1 MMLNITSQK
10 LVNEMV
16 RIANQERARTSCNVD
31 VLINALFNIRD
42 EENDFANLFYI
53 YFEKKLQLK
62 TDVIDKAISKIASE
76 TKEKTSSEITFE
88 TTDEKV
94 PTIIIKCDD
103 ELKKVI
109 AGVEVI
115 TAENN
120 KKYIT
125 PDYFMVALFET
136 ESQTM
141 RHFLKEINANYME
154 AKTFFEREKIFK
166 YEIVPYELSRF
177 VRYRNPDY
185 KNVDCD
191 IVGRDK
197 ELKQV
202 YRIMLKTSKRNVI
215 IYGEAGVGKTAVGE
229 KFTYEIANGLC
240 PEKFANFKV
249 FELSVRHFCLVC
261 ESEARANEK
270 MNSLLDFLSKQK
282 EDIILLI
289 DEIQIILG
297 KAGLFQTKKVDLSTT
312 FKPILA
318 RGDLRIIGITTRS
331 DYLSSFSTDAT
342 LSRRFEGVE
351 INQPKYN
358 EIYEMILPRVKK
370 MEVKK
375 GVSISA
381 EAIEQCIWYAAC
393 FEYTKSN
400 PDKSIDVVD
409 RAMANAEL
417 EGRTTVTK
425 DDIVN
430 VFRISFKRWEKM
442 TETVK
447 LSVAYHEAAHYVV
460 ARITDCGTYRIL
472 AVSIYPTDEYD
483 GINVFEYDDE
493 VTPVTNRKYYLD
505 VIAMNL
511 AGRAAE
517 EIIFKD
523 INSGAAG
530 DIGAATE
537 IAKEMIMEYGLGDK
551 VGKNRYYEDFDMGVG
566 SGDNADE
573 ISEEV
578 DRTIDEAY
586 KLANQ
591 YLKENRD
598 YLDAVAMALVDHQI
612 LMKDELDQIWE
623 AVTERRKGS
632 KTVTVNSN
640 FYKKKSTKSTKI
652 SRDNIRFRL
661 KNGKKVAKRVRKEL
675 AKMFK

>member
-1 MMLNITSQK
+1 M
-10 LVNEMV
+10 
-16 RIANQERARTSCNVD
+16 
-31 VLINALFNIRD
+31 
-42 EENDFANLFYI
+42 Y
-53 YFEKKLQLK
+53 
-62 TDVIDKAISKIASE
+62 SE
-76 TKEKTSSEITFE
+76 YHLLS
-88 TTDEKV
+88 
-94 PTIIIKCDD
+94 
-103 ELKKVI
+103 
-109 AGVEVI
+109 
-115 TAENN
+115 
-120 KKYIT
+120 
-125 PDYFMVALFET
+125 PDSY
-136 ESQTM
+136 
-141 RHFLKEINANYME
+141 
-154 AKTFFEREKIFK
+154 
-166 YEIVPYELSRF
+166 
-177 VRYRNPDY
+177 
-185 KNVDCD
+185 
-191 IVGRDK
+191 
-197 ELKQV
+197 
-202 YRIMLKTSKRNVI
+202 
-215 IYGEAGVGKTAVGE
+215 
-229 KFTYEIANGLC
+229 
-240 PEKFANFKV
+240 
-249 FELSVRHFCLVC
+249 
-261 ESEARANEK
+261 
-270 MNSLLDFLSKQK
+270 
-282 EDIILLI
+282 
-289 DEIQIILG
+289 LG
-297 KAGLFQTKKVDLSTT
+297 
-312 FKPILA
+312 
-318 RGDLRIIGITTRS
+318 
-331 DYLSSFSTDAT
+331 
-342 LSRRFEGVE
+342 
-351 INQPKYN
+351 
-358 EIYEMILPRVKK
+358 
-370 MEVKK
+370 
-375 GVSISA
+375 
-381 EAIEQCIWYAAC
+381 
-393 FEYTKSN
+393 
-400 PDKSIDVVD
+400 
-409 RAMANAEL
+409 
-417 EGRTTVTK
+417 
-425 DDIVN
+425 
-430 VFRISFKRWEKM
+430 
-442 TETVK
+442 K

-623 AVTERRKGS
+623 AVTERRKGA

>member
-16 RIANQERARTSCNVD
+16 RLANQERARTSCNVD

-215 IYGEAGVGKTAVGE
+215 IYGDAGVGKTAVGE

-249 FELSVRHFCLVC
+249 LELSVRHFCLVC
-261 ESEARANEK
+261 ENESQANEK
-270 MNSLLDFLSKQK
+270 MNALLDFLGKQK

-297 KAGLFQTKKVDLSTT
+297 KAGLFENKKMDLSMT

-331 DYLSSFSTDAT
+331 DYITSFSTDAT

-358 EIYEMILPRVKK
+358 EVYEMILPRVRK
-370 MEVKK
+370 MEKKK
-375 GVSISA
+375 GVLISN

-393 FEYTKSN
+393 FEYNKSN

-417 EGRTTVTK
+417 ENRTTVTK
-425 DDIVN
+425 TDIIN
-430 VFRISFKRWEKM
+430 VFKISFKKWEKM
-442 TETVK
+442 SQTLK
-447 LSVAYHEAAHYVV
+447 LSTAYHEAAHYVV
-460 ARITDCGTYRIL
+460 ARVTDCGTYKIL

-483 GINVFEYDDE
+483 GVNVFEYDDE
-493 VTPVTNRKYYLD
+493 STPVANRKYYLD
-505 VIAMNL
+505 GMAMDL

-517 EIIFKD
+517 EIIFKE
-523 INSGAAG
+523 ITSGATA
-530 DIGAATE
+530 DICSATA
-537 IAKEMIMEYGLGDK
+537 IAKDMIMEYGLGDK

-566 SGDNADE
+566 TGDNADE

-578 DRTIDEAY
+578 NCVIDEAY
-586 KLANQ
+586 KLANK
-591 YLKENRD
+591 YLMENRD
-598 YLDAVAMALVDHQI
+598 YLDAVAMALMDHQI
-612 LMKDELDQIWE
+612 LMRNELDQIWKN
-623 AVTERRKGS
+623 VTDIRKKMETES
-632 KTVTVNSN
+632 HNNSQLS
-640 FYKKKSTKSTKI
+640 FRAK
-652 SRDNIRFRL
+652 FRL
-661 KNGKKVAKRVRKEL
+661 ERQKPR
-675 AKMFK
+675 

>member
-1 MMLNITSQK
+1 MLLNITSQK

-16 RIANQERARTSCNVD
+16 RIANHERSRTSCNVD

-53 YFEKKLQLK
+53 YFEKKLQIK
-62 TDVIDKAISKIASE
+62 TEVIDKAIAKIADGAAVENNSPV
-76 TKEKTSSEITFE
+76 TFE
-88 TTDEKV
+88 TTDEENKTITIECSDELLDV
-94 PTIIIKCDD
+94 ITGVCTIIN
-103 ELKKVI
+103 
-109 AGVEVI
+109 
-115 TAENN
+115 ENN
-120 KKYIT
+120 KEYIT

-141 RHFLKEINANYME
+141 RQFLKEINTNYME

-166 YEIVPYELSRF
+166 YEIVPYELSSF

-185 KNVDCD
+185 KNVECD
-191 IVGRDK
+191 IVGRDN

-215 IYGEAGVGKTAVGE
+215 IYGDAGVGKTAVGE

-249 FELSVRHFCLVC
+249 FEMSVRHFILNC
-261 ESEARANEK
+261 ENENQANEK
-270 MNSLLDFLSKQK
+270 MNKLLDFLEKQK

-289 DEIQIILG
+289 DEIQTILG
-297 KAGLFQTKKVDLSTT
+297 KGGMFENKKINLSAT

-331 DYLSSFSTDAT
+331 DYVMNFAEDTA

-351 INQPKYN
+351 VKQPKYG
-358 EIYEMILPRVKK
+358 EIYEMILPRVRK
-370 MEVKK
+370 MEAKK
-375 GVSISA
+375 GVTITN

-393 FEYTKSN
+393 FEYNKAN
-400 PDKSIDVVD
+400 PDKSLDVVD

-417 EGRTTVTK
+417 EDRTIVTK
-425 DDIVN
+425 DDIIN

-442 TETVK
+442 SETAK
-447 LSVAYHEAAHYVV
+447 LSTAYHEAAHYVV
-460 ARITDCGTYRIL
+460 ARLKDCGIYKIL
-472 AVSIYPTDEYD
+472 AVSIYPTEEYD

-493 VTPVTNRKYYLD
+493 VTPITDRKYYLD
-505 VIAMNL
+505 SIAMDL

-517 EIIFKD
+517 EIIFKN
-523 INSGAAG
+523 INSGAAS
-530 DIGAATE
+530 DICSATE
-537 IAKEMIMEYGLGDK
+537 TAKEMIMEYGLG
-551 VGKNRYYEDFDMGVG
+551 GKAGRNRYYDEFDMNAGT
-566 SGDNADE
+566 GDNADE

-578 DRTIDEAY
+578 DRVLDEGY
-586 KLANQ
+586 KLANE
-591 YLKENRD
+591 YLIENRD
-598 YLDAVAMALVDHQI
+598 YLDAIALALVDHQI

-623 AVTERRKGS
+623 SVTAERKEAGIPKRSNYQKKAAETS
-632 KTVTVNSN
+632 KIKLSDKL
-640 FYKKKSTKSTKI
+640 KK
-652 SRDNIRFRL
+652 
-661 KNGKKVAKRVRKEL
+661 GKKAVKRIKKEV

>member
-16 RIANQERARTSCNVD
+16 RIANQERDRTSCNVD

-53 YFEKKLQLK
+53 YFEKKLQIK
-62 TDVIDKAISKIASE
+62 KDVIDKAISKIASE
-76 TKEKTSSEITFE
+76 TKEETSSEIKLV
-88 TTDEKV
+88 TTDAEV
-94 PTIIIKCDD
+94 PTITIECDD
-103 ELKKVI
+103 ELKNVI
-109 AGVEVI
+109 MGVNEI
-115 TAENN
+115 TTE
-120 KKYIT
+120 KKSKHVT

-141 RHFLKEINANYME
+141 RRFLKEINANYME
-154 AKTFFEREKIFK
+154 AKTFFEREKILK
-166 YEIVPYELSRF
+166 YEIVPYELSSF

-202 YRIMLKTSKRNVI
+202 YRIMLKSSKRNVI
-215 IYGEAGVGKTAVGE
+215 IYGDAGVGKTAVGE

-249 FELSVRHFCLVC
+249 LELSVRLFCLAC
-261 ESEARANEK
+261 ENESQANEK
-270 MNSLLDFLSKQK
+270 MNALLDFLGKQK
-282 EDIILLI
+282 DDIILLI

-297 KAGLFQTKKVDLSTT
+297 KAGLFENKKMDLSTT

-318 RGDLRIIGITTRS
+318 RGDLRIIGITTRT
-331 DYLSSFSTDAT
+331 DYTTSFATDAT

-351 INQPKYN
+351 IKQPKYD
-358 EIYEMILPRVKK
+358 EVYEMILPRVRK
-370 MEVKK
+370 MEKKK
-375 GVSISA
+375 GVLISN

-393 FEYTKSN
+393 FEYNKSN

-417 EGRTTVTK
+417 EDRTTVTK

-447 LSVAYHEAAHYVV
+447 LSTAYHEAAHYVV
-460 ARITDCGTYRIL
+460 ARITDCGTYNVL

-483 GINVFEYDDE
+483 GVNVFEYDDE
-493 VTPVTNRKYYLD
+493 STSVTNRKYYLD
-505 VIAMNL
+505 GMATDL

-517 EIIFKD
+517 EIIFKE
-523 INSGAAG
+523 ITSGATA
-530 DIGAATE
+530 DICNATA

-566 SGDNADE
+566 TGDNADE

-578 DRTIDEAY
+578 DRAIDEAY
-586 KLANQ
+586 KLANK
-591 YLKENRD
+591 YLMENRD
-598 YLDAVAMALVDHQI
+598 YLDAVAMALMDHQI
-612 LMKDELDQIWE
+612 LMKNELDQIWKN
-623 AVTERRKGS
+623 VTEIRMKMGTSSR
-632 KTVTVNSN
+632 NSH
-640 FYKKKSTKSTKI
+640 KKKDKKDNKI
-652 SRDNIRFRL
+652 FKYEIKDQLR
-661 KNGKKVAKRVRKEL
+661 KGKKVAKYVRKEI

>member
-1 MMLNITSQK
+1 MMLNITSRK
-10 LVNEMV
+10 LMKEMV
-16 RIANQERARTSCNVD
+16 RIANQERSRTSCNVD

-53 YFEKKLQLK
+53 YFEKKLQIK
-62 TDVIDKAISKIASE
+62 TDVIDKAVSKIAGE
-76 TKEKTSSEITFE
+76 AKEEISSSKFVTIDEEDTTIT
-88 TTDEKV
+88 V
-94 PTIIIKCDD
+94 KCDD
-103 ELKKVI
+103 ELQKVI
-109 AGVEVI
+109 DGVNAIV
-115 TAENN
+115 TENN
-120 KKYIT
+120 KELVT

-141 RHFLKEINANYME
+141 RRFLKEINANYME

-202 YRIMLKTSKRNVI
+202 YRIMLKSSKRNVI
-215 IYGEAGVGKTAVGE
+215 IYGDAGVGKTAVGE

-249 FELSVRHFCLVC
+249 LELSVRHFCLVC
-261 ESEARANEK
+261 ENESQANEK
-270 MNSLLDFLSKQK
+270 MNALLDFLGKQK

-297 KAGLFQTKKVDLSTT
+297 KAGLFENKKMDLSTT

-331 DYLSSFSTDAT
+331 DYITSFSTDAT

-358 EIYEMILPRVKK
+358 EVYEMILPRVRR
-370 MEVKK
+370 MEKKK
-375 GVSISA
+375 GVLISN

-393 FEYTKSN
+393 FEYNKSN

-417 EGRTTVTK
+417 ENRTTVTK
-425 DDIVN
+425 TDIIN
-430 VFRISFKRWEKM
+430 VFKISFKKWEKM
-442 TETVK
+442 SQTLK
-447 LSVAYHEAAHYVV
+447 LSTAYHEAAHYVV
-460 ARITDCGTYRIL
+460 ARVTDCGTYKIL

-483 GINVFEYDDE
+483 GVNVFEYDDE
-493 VTPVTNRKYYLD
+493 STPVANRKYYLD
-505 VIAMNL
+505 GMAMDL

-517 EIIFKD
+517 EIIFKE
-523 INSGAAG
+523 ITSGATA
-530 DIGAATE
+530 DICSATA
-537 IAKEMIMEYGLGDK
+537 IAKDMIMEYGLGDK

-566 SGDNADE
+566 TGDNADE

-578 DRTIDEAY
+578 NCVIDEAY
-586 KLANQ
+586 KLANK
-591 YLKENRD
+591 YLMENRD
-598 YLDAVAMALVDHQI
+598 YLDAVAMALMDHQI
-612 LMKDELDQIWE
+612 LMRNELDQIWKN
-623 AVTERRKGS
+623 VTDIRKKMKTESHNFHS
-632 KTVTVNSN
+632 KKD
-640 FYKKKSTKSTKI
+640 KK
-652 SRDNIRFRL
+652 DNKTSKYELKARIR
-661 KNGKKVAKRVRKEL
+661 KGKKVAKHLRKEI
-675 AKMFK
+675 AKVFK

>member
-1 MMLNITSQK
+1 MLNITSQK

-16 RIANQERARTSCNVD
+16 RIANQERDRTSCNVD

-53 YFEKKLQLK
+53 YFEKKLQIK
-62 TDVIDKAISKIASE
+62 KDVIDKAISKIAGE
-76 TKEKTSSEITFE
+76 TKEETSSEIKLV
-88 TTDEKV
+88 TTDAEV
-94 PTIIIKCDD
+94 PTITIECDD
-103 ELKKVI
+103 ELKNVI
-109 AGVEVI
+109 MEVSEI
-115 TAENN
+115 TTE
-120 KKYIT
+120 KKSKHVT

-141 RHFLKEINANYME
+141 RRFLKEINANYME
-154 AKTFFEREKIFK
+154 AKTFFERNKILK
-166 YEIVPYELSRF
+166 YEIVPYELSSF

-191 IVGRDK
+191 IVGRDD

-249 FELSVRHFCLVC
+249 LELSVRHFCLAC
-261 ESEARANEK
+261 ENESQANEK
-270 MNSLLDFLSKQK
+270 MNALLDFLGKQK
-282 EDIILLI
+282 DDIILLI

-297 KAGLFQTKKVDLSTT
+297 KAGLFENKKMDLSTT

-318 RGDLRIIGITTRS
+318 RGDLRIIGITTQT
-331 DYLSSFSTDAT
+331 DYTTSFATDAT

-351 INQPKYN
+351 IKQPKYD
-358 EIYEMILPRVKK
+358 EVYEMILPRVRK
-370 MEVKK
+370 MEKKK
-375 GVSISA
+375 GVLISN
-381 EAIEQCIWYAAC
+381 EAIDQCIWYAAC
-393 FEYTKSN
+393 FEYNKAN

-417 EGRTTVTK
+417 ENRTTVTK
-425 DDIVN
+425 DDIIN
-430 VFRISFKRWEKM
+430 VFKISFKRWEKKSD
-442 TETVK
+442 TVK
-447 LSVAYHEAAHYVV
+447 LSTAYHEAAHYVV
-460 ARITDCGTYRIL
+460 ARVTDCGTYNVL

-483 GINVFEYDDE
+483 GVNVFEYDDE
-493 VTPVTNRKYYLD
+493 STPVTNRKYYLD
-505 VIAMNL
+505 GMAMDL

-517 EIIFKD
+517 EIIFKE
-523 INSGAAG
+523 ITSGATA
-530 DIGAATE
+530 DICNATA

-566 SGDNADE
+566 TGDNADE

-578 DRTIDEAY
+578 DHVIDEAY
-586 KLANQ
+586 KLANK
-591 YLKENRD
+591 YLMENRD
-598 YLDAVAMALVDHQI
+598 YLDAVAMALMDHQI
-612 LMKDELDQIWE
+612 LMRNELDQIWRN
-623 AVTERRKGS
+623 VTEIREKMGTSSR
-632 KTVTVNSN
+632 NSH
-640 FYKKKSTKSTKI
+640 KKKDKKDNKI
-652 SRDNIRFRL
+652 FKYEIKDQLR
-661 KNGKKVAKRVRKEL
+661 KGKKVAKYVRKEI

>member
-53 YFEKKLQLK
+53 YFEKKLQIK

-76 TKEKTSSEITFE
+76 TKEETSSEFTFE

-141 RHFLKEINANYME
+141 RRFLKEINANYME

-202 YRIMLKTSKRNVI
+202 YRIMLKSSKRNVI
-215 IYGEAGVGKTAVGE
+215 IYGDAGVGKTAVGE

-261 ESEARANEK
+261 ENESQANEK
-270 MNSLLDFLSKQK
+270 MNALLDFLGKQK

-297 KAGLFQTKKVDLSTT
+297 KAGLFENKKMDLSTT

-331 DYLSSFSTDAT
+331 DYITSFSTDAT

-358 EIYEMILPRVKK
+358 EVYEMILPRVRK
-370 MEVKK
+370 MEKKK
-375 GVSISA
+375 GVLISN

-393 FEYTKSN
+393 FEYNKSN

-417 EGRTTVTK
+417 ENRTTVTK
-425 DDIVN
+425 TDIIN
-430 VFRISFKRWEKM
+430 VFKISFKKWEKM
-442 TETVK
+442 SQTLK
-447 LSVAYHEAAHYVV
+447 LSTAYHEAAHYVV
-460 ARITDCGTYRIL
+460 ARVTDCGTYKIL

-483 GINVFEYDDE
+483 GVNVFEYDDE
-493 VTPVTNRKYYLD
+493 STPVANRKYYLD
-505 VIAMNL
+505 GMAMDL

-517 EIIFKD
+517 EIIFKE
-523 INSGAAG
+523 ITSGATA
-530 DIGAATE
+530 DICSATA
-537 IAKEMIMEYGLGDK
+537 IAKDMIMEYGLGDK

-566 SGDNADE
+566 TGDNADE

-578 DRTIDEAY
+578 NCVIDEAY
-586 KLANQ
+586 KLANK
-591 YLKENRD
+591 YLMENRD
-598 YLDAVAMALVDHQI
+598 YLDAVAMALMDHQI
-612 LMKDELDQIWE
+612 LMRNELDQIWKN
-623 AVTERRKGS
+623 VTDIRKKMETES
-632 KTVTVNSN
+632 HN
-640 FYKKKSTKSTKI
+640 FYPKKDKK
-652 SRDNIRFRL
+652 DNKTSKYELKDRIR
-661 KNGKKVAKRVRKEL
+661 KGKKVAKHLRKEI
-675 AKMFK
+675 AKVFK

>member
-1 MMLNITSQK
+1 
-10 LVNEMV
+10 
-16 RIANQERARTSCNVD
+16 
-31 VLINALFNIRD
+31 
-42 EENDFANLFYI
+42 
-53 YFEKKLQLK
+53 
-62 TDVIDKAISKIASE
+62 
-76 TKEKTSSEITFE
+76 
-88 TTDEKV
+88 
-94 PTIIIKCDD
+94 
-103 ELKKVI
+103 
-109 AGVEVI
+109 
-115 TAENN
+115 
-120 KKYIT
+120 
-125 PDYFMVALFET
+125 
-136 ESQTM
+136 
-141 RHFLKEINANYME
+141 
-154 AKTFFEREKIFK
+154 
-166 YEIVPYELSRF
+166 
-177 VRYRNPDY
+177 
-185 KNVDCD
+185 
-191 IVGRDK
+191 
-197 ELKQV
+197 
-202 YRIMLKTSKRNVI
+202 
-215 IYGEAGVGKTAVGE
+215 
-229 KFTYEIANGLC
+229 
-240 PEKFANFKV
+240 
-249 FELSVRHFCLVC
+249 
-261 ESEARANEK
+261 

-623 AVTERRKGS
+623 AVTERRKGA
-632 KTVTVNSN
+632 KNVTVNSN
-640 FYKKKSTKSTKI
+640 FYKKKSTKGTKI
-652 SRDNIRFRL
+652 SRNNIRFRL

>member
-53 YFEKKLQLK
+53 YFEKKLQIK
-62 TDVIDKAISKIASE
+62 TDVIDKAISKIVSE
-76 TKEKTSSEITFE
+76 TKEETSLEFTFE

-141 RHFLKEINANYME
+141 RRFLKEINANYME

-202 YRIMLKTSKRNVI
+202 YRIMLKSSKRNVI
-215 IYGEAGVGKTAVGE
+215 IYGDAGVGKTAVGE

-261 ESEARANEK
+261 ENESQANEK
-270 MNSLLDFLSKQK
+270 MNALLDFLGKQK

-297 KAGLFQTKKVDLSTT
+297 KAGLFENKKMDLSTT

-331 DYLSSFSTDAT
+331 DYITSFSTDAT

-358 EIYEMILPRVKK
+358 EVYEMILPRVRK
-370 MEVKK
+370 MEKKK
-375 GVSISA
+375 GVLISN

-393 FEYTKSN
+393 FEYNKSN

-417 EGRTTVTK
+417 ENRTTVTK
-425 DDIVN
+425 TDIIN
-430 VFRISFKRWEKM
+430 VFKISFKKWEKM
-442 TETVK
+442 SQTLK
-447 LSVAYHEAAHYVV
+447 LSTAYHEAAHYVV
-460 ARITDCGTYRIL
+460 ARVTDCGTYKIL

-483 GINVFEYDDE
+483 GVNVFEYDDSY
-493 VTPVTNRKYYLD
+493 RK
-505 VIAMNL
+505 
-511 AGRAAE
+511 
-517 EIIFKD
+517 IF
-523 INSGAAG
+523 NEGW
-530 DIGAATE
+530 
-537 IAKEMIMEYGLGDK
+537 
-551 VGKNRYYEDFDMGVG
+551 
-566 SGDNADE
+566 AD
-573 ISEEV
+573 
-578 DRTIDEAY
+578 
-586 KLANQ
+586 L
-591 YLKENRD
+591 
-598 YLDAVAMALVDHQI
+598 
-612 LMKDELDQIWE
+612 
-623 AVTERRKGS
+623 
-632 KTVTVNSN
+632 
-640 FYKKKSTKSTKI
+640 
-652 SRDNIRFRL
+652 
-661 KNGKKVAKRVRKEL
+661 
-675 AKMFK
+675 

>member
-16 RIANQERARTSCNVD
+16 RIANQERDRTSCNVD

-53 YFEKKLQLK
+53 YFEKKLQIK
-62 TDVIDKAISKIASE
+62 KDVIDKAISKIAGE
-76 TKEKTSSEITFE
+76 TKEETSSEIKLV
-88 TTDEKV
+88 TTDAEV
-94 PTIIIKCDD
+94 PTITIECDD
-103 ELKKVI
+103 ELKNVI
-109 AGVEVI
+109 MEVSEI
-115 TAENN
+115 TTE
-120 KKYIT
+120 KKSKHVT

-141 RHFLKEINANYME
+141 RRFLKEINANYME
-154 AKTFFEREKIFK
+154 AKTFFERNKILK
-166 YEIVPYELSRF
+166 YEIVPYELSSF

-191 IVGRDK
+191 IVGRDD

-249 FELSVRHFCLVC
+249 LELSVRHFCLAC
-261 ESEARANEK
+261 ENESQANEK
-270 MNSLLDFLSKQK
+270 MNALLDFLGKQK
-282 EDIILLI
+282 DDIILLI

-297 KAGLFQTKKVDLSTT
+297 KAGLFENKKMDLSTT

-318 RGDLRIIGITTRS
+318 RGDLRIIGITTQT
-331 DYLSSFSTDAT
+331 DYTTSFATDAT

-351 INQPKYN
+351 IKQPKYD
-358 EIYEMILPRVKK
+358 EVYEMILPRVRK
-370 MEVKK
+370 MEKKK
-375 GVSISA
+375 GVLISN
-381 EAIEQCIWYAAC
+381 EAIDQCIWYAAC
-393 FEYTKSN
+393 FEYNKAN

-417 EGRTTVTK
+417 ENRTTVTK
-425 DDIVN
+425 DDIIN
-430 VFRISFKRWEKM
+430 VFKISFKRWEKKSD
-442 TETVK
+442 TVK
-447 LSVAYHEAAHYVV
+447 LSTAYHEAAHYVV
-460 ARITDCGTYRIL
+460 ARVTDCGTYNVL

-483 GINVFEYDDE
+483 GVNVFEYDDE
-493 VTPVTNRKYYLD
+493 STPVTNRKYYLD
-505 VIAMNL
+505 GMAMDL

-517 EIIFKD
+517 EIIFKE
-523 INSGAAG
+523 ITSGATA
-530 DIGAATE
+530 DICNATA

-566 SGDNADE
+566 TGDNADE

-578 DRTIDEAY
+578 DHVIDEAY
-586 KLANQ
+586 KLANK
-591 YLKENRD
+591 YLMENRD
-598 YLDAVAMALVDHQI
+598 YLDAVAMALMDHQI
-612 LMKDELDQIWE
+612 LMRNELDQIWRN
-623 AVTERRKGS
+623 VTEIREKMGTSSR
-632 KTVTVNSN
+632 NSH
-640 FYKKKSTKSTKI
+640 KKKDKKDNKI
-652 SRDNIRFRL
+652 FKYEIKDQLR
-661 KNGKKVAKRVRKEL
+661 KGKKVAKYVRKEI

>member
-16 RIANQERARTSCNVD
+16 RIANQERDRTSCNVN

-53 YFEKKLQLK
+53 YFEKKLQIK
-62 TDVIDKAISKIASE
+62 KDVIDKAISKIASE
-76 TKEKTSSEITFE
+76 TKEETSSEIKLV
-88 TTDEKV
+88 TTDAEV
-94 PTIIIKCDD
+94 PTITIECDD
-103 ELKKVI
+103 ELKNVI
-109 AGVEVI
+109 MGVNEI
-115 TAENN
+115 TTE
-120 KKYIT
+120 KKSKHVT

-141 RHFLKEINANYME
+141 RRFLKEINANYME
-154 AKTFFEREKIFK
+154 AKTFFEREKILK
-166 YEIVPYELSRF
+166 YEIVPYELSSF

-202 YRIMLKTSKRNVI
+202 YRIMLKSSKRNVI
-215 IYGEAGVGKTAVGE
+215 IYGDAGVGKTAVGE

-249 FELSVRHFCLVC
+249 LELSVRLFCLAC
-261 ESEARANEK
+261 ENESQANEK
-270 MNSLLDFLSKQK
+270 MNALLDFLGKQK
-282 EDIILLI
+282 DDIILLI

-297 KAGLFQTKKVDLSTT
+297 KAGLFENKKMDLSTT

-318 RGDLRIIGITTRS
+318 RGDLRIIGITTRT
-331 DYLSSFSTDAT
+331 DYTTSFATDAT

-351 INQPKYN
+351 IKQPKYD
-358 EIYEMILPRVKK
+358 EVYEMILPRVRK
-370 MEVKK
+370 MEKKK
-375 GVSISA
+375 GVLISN

-393 FEYTKSN
+393 FEYNKSN

-417 EGRTTVTK
+417 EDRTTVTK

-447 LSVAYHEAAHYVV
+447 LSTAYHEAAHYVV
-460 ARITDCGTYRIL
+460 ARITDCGTYNVL

-483 GINVFEYDDE
+483 GVNVFEYDDE
-493 VTPVTNRKYYLD
+493 STSVTNRKYYLD
-505 VIAMNL
+505 GMATDL

-517 EIIFKD
+517 EIIFKE
-523 INSGAAG
+523 ITSGATA
-530 DIGAATE
+530 DICNATA

-566 SGDNADE
+566 TGDNADE

-578 DRTIDEAY
+578 DRAIDEAY
-586 KLANQ
+586 KLANK
-591 YLKENRD
+591 YLMENRD
-598 YLDAVAMALVDHQI
+598 YLDAVAMALMDHQI
-612 LMKDELDQIWE
+612 LMRNELDQIWKN
-623 AVTERRKGS
+623 VTEIREKMGTSSR
-632 KTVTVNSN
+632 NSH
-640 FYKKKSTKSTKI
+640 KKKDKKDNKI
-652 SRDNIRFRL
+652 FKYEIKDQLR
-661 KNGKKVAKRVRKEL
+661 KGKKVAKYVRKEI